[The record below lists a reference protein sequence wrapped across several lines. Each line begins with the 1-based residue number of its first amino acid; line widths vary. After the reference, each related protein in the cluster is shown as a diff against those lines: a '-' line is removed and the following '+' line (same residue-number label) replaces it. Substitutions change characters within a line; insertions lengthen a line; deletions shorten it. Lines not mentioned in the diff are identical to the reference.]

1 MEYEF
6 TTKEEESLLN
16 ALESSNVENLNLFS
30 SRTIPTSPCI
40 ANTTNQQSPDPFW
53 NHYNTCE
60 TKETNLRQ
68 LFNKQPSSDV
78 SVEISNNNFP
88 ANFDM
93 KKPGLFKA
101 ISKQRFSNRLK
112 PTIRHST
119 KSSSKHRNHSRDI
132 LEADFSTKIHKGL
145 KQLSIVVKD
154 IVIERKSATY
164 KEVADIILKR
174 ILESEDTSAYSHSK
188 IRKEEQ
194 NIKRRV
200 YDALNV
206 LISAGVLLK
215 EGKLVCKNNS
225 SKLMKI
231 NQIRAQIVIL

>member
-1 MEYEF
+1 
-6 TTKEEESLLN
+6 
-16 ALESSNVENLNLFS
+16 LFA
-30 SRTIPTSPCI
+30 SRTNPTSPYVS
-40 ANTTNQQSPDPFW
+40 NTTNQQSPDPFW

-68 LFNKQPSSDV
+68 LFNKQPSSDI
-78 SVEISNNNFP
+78 SVDISNNTTPSNFVV
-88 ANFDM
+88 
-93 KKPGLFKA
+93 KKPGIFKA
-101 ISKQRFSNRLK
+101 TNKLRSSNRLK
-112 PTIRHST
+112 PTLK
-119 KSSSKHRNHSRDI
+119 KSNKNFSKERSRSRPI
-132 LEADFSTKIHKGL
+132 LEDELSAKTHKGL
-145 KQLSIVVKD
+145 KQLSVVVKD

-174 ILESEDTSAYSHSK
+174 ILESEDTSAYTNSK

-225 SKLMKI
+225 SKLMRI
-231 NQIRAQIVIL
+231 NQLRNKMVGLQDET